1 VTKTQV
7 EVITSGAAPLP
18 GEHGD
23 PRARIRRFESSSSP
37 LSTTLAGLPTKT
49 KQSVKSLPFT
59 LRVSLSDHRCCF
71 LFAIGLAA
79 RVK

>member
-1 VTKTQV
+1 MTKTQV
-7 EVITSGAAPLP
+7 EVITSVQRRYQASMAIC
-18 GEHGD
+18 
-23 PRARIRRFESSSSP
+23 ARIRRFESSSSP
-37 LSTTLAGLPTKT
+37 LSITLAGLPTKT
-49 KQSVKSLPFT
+49 KQSVKSLPFA